1 MKMMRFI
8 KDYFVNIL
16 LGIIAIVLFRG
27 VLEYVNYLAAW
38 LIEGFVIGFAI
49 CLPKRNNEAKE
60 FKFFTKFKVIMLL
73 IMIAISIY
81 LLVKCNTATGW
92 DSLGYAIIWLLELVW
107 IALTIATNF
116 IIRIYYRIR
125 YKQKFKKGTIS
136 NCIFVFALIIILV
149 FGLLLINLY

>member
-1 MKMMRFI
+1 MKRFI

-27 VLEYVNYLAAW
+27 ALEYFDYLAAW

-49 CLPKRNNEAKE
+49 CLPRRNSETKE
-60 FKFFTKFKVIMLL
+60 FKLFTKFKVIMLL

-81 LLVKCNTATGW
+81 FAEKGSTATGW
-92 DSLGYAIIWLLELVW
+92 DSIGYGIMWILELVW

-125 YKQKFKKGTIS
+125 YKQKFKNIMIPNYIFFIVLTIM
-136 NCIFVFALIIILV
+136 IMAIILIIT
-149 FGLLLINLY
+149 LY

>member
-1 MKMMRFI
+1 MMRFI

-16 LGIIAIVLFRG
+16 LGIIAIVFCYY
-27 VLEYVNYLAAW
+27 VFANVEYVAAW
-38 LIEGFVIGFAI
+38 LIEGMLIGFAI
-49 CLPKRNNEAKE
+49 CLPKRNNETKE